1 MSELKKRLQEIDNI
15 MTNEQ
20 ENTQKE
26 YDEIISN
33 INDLRSTVDNLEMT
47 EVLLSFYFILI
58 KIPIGLF
65 PKTI

>member
-1 MSELKKRLQEIDNI
+1 MNELKKRLQEIDNI

-33 INDLRSTVDNLEMT
+33 VNDLRSTVDNLEMT
-47 EVLLSFYFILI
+47 EVLCFFVSY
-58 KIPIGLF
+58 
-65 PKTI
+65 